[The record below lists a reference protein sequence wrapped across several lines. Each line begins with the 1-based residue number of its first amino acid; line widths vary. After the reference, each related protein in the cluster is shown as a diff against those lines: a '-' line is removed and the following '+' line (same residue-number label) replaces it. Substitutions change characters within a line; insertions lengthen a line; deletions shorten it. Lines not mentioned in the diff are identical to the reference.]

1 MTSTTSKSAYW
12 RGIRNGLPF
21 LFVAIPFATL
31 FGVVATEAGFNIL
44 ETMGFSVL
52 IIGGAAQFAAV
63 QQMVENSPTL
73 IVIAIALA
81 VNLRMAMYSAALVP
95 YLGSA
100 PLWQRIL
107 LSYVLFDQNYALSV
121 LEYEKRPE
129 MSVGEKVA
137 FFVGAATPIIP
148 AWYGMTLV
156 GALVGS
162 QIPPEYALDFALPI
176 TFLSIMAPAIRTL
189 AHLLAAVVSIAAA
202 LICAFLPFN
211 LGLLVAAVLAMITGA
226 QTELWLQRRG
236 KWT

>member
-63 QQMVENSPTL
+63 QQMVDNSPTL

>member
-63 QQMVENSPTL
+63 QQMVDNSPTL

-100 PLWQRIL
+100 PLWQRVL

-176 TFLSIMAPAIRTL
+176 TFLSILAPAIRTL
-189 AHLLAAVVSIAAA
+189 AHLLAAVVSVTAA
-202 LICAFLPFN
+202 LIFAFLPFN

-226 QTELWLQRRG
+226 QTELWLERRG